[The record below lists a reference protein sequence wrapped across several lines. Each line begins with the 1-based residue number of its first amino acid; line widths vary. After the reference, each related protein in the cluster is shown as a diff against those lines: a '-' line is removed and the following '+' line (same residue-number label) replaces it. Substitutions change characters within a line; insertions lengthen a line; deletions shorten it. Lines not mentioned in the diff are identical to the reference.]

1 MGKKSSFKSFRDTCS
16 GFVAMDEETME
27 RHNLQWAKIHVKSNE
42 KVSSKLHVV
51 VGANVFNVQLWW

>member
-1 MGKKSSFKSFRDTCS
+1 
-16 GFVAMDEETME
+16 ME